1 MSNKRI
7 LVTGGAGFVGSHLVD
22 ALLKR
27 GHQVRVF
34 DNLTLQVHGDG
45 MPAYFPRDVE
55 FVHGDVRQYDRLR
68 DAVRNRGRTAPAV
81 AAVLAAVAGTVA
93 VATYAASKTIV
104 DEQAA
109 RAAVT
114 EVTDT

>member
-1 MSNKRI
+1 MASQKSTYPSKKQLRRSKLAGCEPLPGCLGRTFTKHKMSNKRI

-45 MPAYFPRDVE
+45 MNLE
-55 FVHGDVRQYDRLR
+55 RQIIENPHLM
-68 DAVRNRGRTAPAV
+68 
-81 AAVLAAVAGTVA
+81 AAL
-93 VATYAASKTIV
+93 
-104 DEQAA
+104 
-109 RAAVT
+109 
-114 EVTDT
+114 